1 MTIGHQRS
9 VGGTRRNVLELSN
22 RLFVVRP
29 EYGGDA
35 SDFTGYVSHAISL
48 FEFRARLRLYYPG
61 SPEGRLMKNPLSS
74 ITERLTPAKPG
85 KMQQALKVTA
95 GTAAAIWVVLRLKRE
110 LYGPGGTKMSRY
122 DKSVDEV
129 WNEK

>member
-1 MTIGHQRS
+1 
-9 VGGTRRNVLELSN
+9 
-22 RLFVVRP
+22 
-29 EYGGDA
+29 
-35 SDFTGYVSHAISL
+35 
-48 FEFRARLRLYYPG
+48 
-61 SPEGRLMKNPLSS
+61 MKNPLSS
-74 ITERLTPAKPG
+74 ITERLAPTKKTG

-122 DKSVDEV
+122 DRNVDDV

>member
-1 MTIGHQRS
+1 
-9 VGGTRRNVLELSN
+9 
-22 RLFVVRP
+22 
-29 EYGGDA
+29 
-35 SDFTGYVSHAISL
+35 
-48 FEFRARLRLYYPG
+48 
-61 SPEGRLMKNPLSS
+61 MKNPLSS

-85 KMQQALKVTA
+85 KVQQALKVTA

-122 DKSVDEV
+122 DKTVDEV